1 MNCRSVKGLTP
12 MNIKKNK
19 KTMTPESEEAERA
32 ARREKAFSSLY
43 AFLLIL
49 TLVATMGYCTW
60 KQFKVERDDA
70 YASLHNSMYSL
81 RSLISFEGTLQDS
94 FANLRDSETL
104 MYAELS
110 VPFFDYLGVSAETL
124 NACKYNWEASDL
136 YFFPDEGDIV
146 TTDNAVPFPLDKS
159 QTRMLKTVGMLF
171 EGEWVYNAV
180 RLNDGWLFI
189 RWPQYGNI
197 YNVDF
202 QRIAEAVPSDL
213 CIVETTT
220 GEILISSS
228 EVPYNFLDESRIV
241 YDEVRNSSATDG
253 IQAGFLKGDGLFS
266 GVFFEKSRLLDR
278 YSVYVYVPYATV
290 FNDTLDKTM
299 AVHALLIIIFLFIW
313 VCSRNIWK
321 KGSAMLDPK
330 NCLPLGKKHCLSLP
344 VMRQLPPLLLSGLA
358 ASLIFTSYLPLLT
371 NYINHNVRMEKKL
384 DAFVKELELNDEEWE
399 KMESIYKQVLLGHM
413 YMIDMFADFMG
424 EDFTQ
429 EVLMDLA
436 QRMRLSSVT
445 IYNADG
451 VSVMSTDL
459 YVGYK
464 ISENPEDDEYALWN
478 LLRNADTDMMKEL
491 PDKSGFY
498 AASRRFFKTPG
509 LIYVTLPDDRLVSMK
524 EQTDIK
530 TALLRINPETYA
542 KMHTYAA
549 EPETLL
555 FATAASSSVRTIA
568 NTLPQTVLMNRYCG
582 TQTVNGY
589 TYYLNTMTDDNHI
602 LISAEQLEVFTA
614 PIKRDL
620 CLIIPEILL
629 CSLLIF
635 CATCIYPCTVTAA
648 EAEEEAE
655 SAEEKKSL
663 FRLLFREGGEPSAGE
678 QELRMDIRKNCSD
691 LLWFLCALLVIFYF
705 ADMLFSPHPMADYLF
720 THQWQREPSIFSMT
734 TILLSVVFLS
744 VGMRILKTVMKTLS
758 ARMDSR
764 AETFG
769 DLIISIIQFI
779 LTVVVA
785 IYSLHEL
792 GVDTN
797 VILTSAG
804 VISLIIGYGSQS
816 IVSDLVSG
824 IFLIMEDQVR
834 IGEFIEIDG
843 FMGKVEHI
851 GLRTTCAQYNNR
863 TKVISNSNM
872 VGFFNLSRNA
882 TPAAW
887 TIGLPKEADVD
898 RVKALIDEN
907 YERFQAAM
915 DGRKIAG
922 VIYKGMYNVEGS
934 ELAGKQYILLY
945 NTLCEVKDWEDVRAI
960 SLEVAYKILMENGI
974 QPVSGEVQPI

>member
-1 MNCRSVKGLTP
+1 MK
-12 MNIKKNK
+12 MKKNN
-19 KTMTPESEEAERA
+19 TTPAPGTEGSKRGV
-32 ARREKAFSSLY
+32 RREKTVSSLY

-49 TLVATMGYCTW
+49 TLLVTMGYCTF

-104 MYAELS
+104 MYAELA
-110 VPFFDYLGVSAETL
+110 VPFFDYLGVSTETL
-124 NACKYNWEASDL
+124 NSCKYNWEASDL
-136 YFFPDEGDIV
+136 YFFPDEGSVV
-146 TTDNAVPFPLDKS
+146 TTDNAVPFSLDKS
-159 QTRMLKTVGMLF
+159 QTRMLKTVGMLIQD
-171 EGEWVYNAV
+171 EWVYNAV
-180 RLNDGWLFI
+180 RLKDGWLFI
-189 RWPQYGNI
+189 RWLQYDNI

-202 QRIAEAVPSDL
+202 ERIAEAVPSAL
-213 CIVETTT
+213 CIVENTT
-220 GEILISSS
+220 GEVLISSS
-228 EVPYNFLDESRIV
+228 QVPYNFLDESRIV
-241 YDEVRNSSATDG
+241 YDEARNSSATDG
-253 IQAGFLKGDGLFS
+253 IQAGFLRGDGLFS

-278 YSVYVYVPYATV
+278 YSVYVYVPFSTV

-299 AVHALLIIIFLFIW
+299 AVHALLIVIFLYVWI
-313 VCSRNIWK
+313 CSRNIRK
-321 KGSAMLDPK
+321 KGGELQDQK
-330 NCLPLGKKHCLSLP
+330 NCLRLGKKHCLNLP

-384 DAFVKELELNDEEWE
+384 DSFVKELELNDEEWA

-436 QRMRLSSVT
+436 QRMNLSTVT

-451 VSVMSTDL
+451 VSTMSTDM

-464 ISENPEDDEYALWN
+464 ISENPEDEEYALWN
-478 LLRNADTDMMKEL
+478 LLKNADTDMMKEL

-498 AASRRFFKTPG
+498 AASRRFFRIPG
-509 LIYVTLPDDRLVSMK
+509 LIYVTLPDDSLVAMK
-524 EQTDIK
+524 EQTDIR

-542 KMHTYAA
+542 KMHTYAG
-549 EPETLL
+549 EPDTLL
-555 FATAASSSVRTIA
+555 WATAASSSTRAIA

-589 TYYLNTMTDDNHI
+589 TYYLNTMTDDNHV
-602 LISAEQLEVFTA
+602 LISAEQLDFFTA

-620 CLIIPEILL
+620 GVIIPEILL
-629 CSLLIF
+629 CSLLIY
-635 CATCIYPCTVTAA
+635 CGTCIYRCDGTM
-648 EAEEEAE
+648 EEAE
-655 SAEEKKSL
+655 PEKKGLMRML
-663 FRLLFREGGEPSAGE
+663 FQEGGNSSSME
-678 QELRMDIRKNCSD
+678 QELRMDIRKYCSD
-691 LLWFLCALLVIFYF
+691 LVWLLCTLLVFFYF
-705 ADMLFSPHPMADYLF
+705 ADILFSPHPMADYLF
-720 THQWQREPSIFSMT
+720 MHQWQREPSIFSMT

-744 VGMRILKTVMKTLS
+744 VGMRILKMTMKTLS

-769 DLIISIIQFI
+769 DLIISIVQFI

-792 GVDTN
+792 GVNTN

-804 VISLIIGYGSQS
+804 VVSLIIGYGSQS

-851 GLRTTCAQYNNR
+851 GLRTTRALYENR

-872 VGFFNLSRNA
+872 VGFYNLSRNA

-887 TIGLPKEADVD
+887 TIGLPKETDVEL
-898 RVKALIDEN
+898 VKSLIEKN
-907 YERFQAAM
+907 TGRFPEAM
-915 DGRKIAG
+915 GGRKISG
-922 VIYKGMYNVEGS
+922 PIYKGMVKVEGS
-934 ELAGKQYILLY
+934 SLTGEQYVLLY
-945 NTLCEVKDWEDVRAI
+945 NTLCEIKDWGDVRAI
-960 SLEVAYKILMENGI
+960 SLEVAYKILAENGI
-974 QPVSGEVQPI
+974 QPISGELMPI